1 MKKNWGFVKLGHF
14 PVYCLVSYNMPHK
27 ELMSVLN
34 RRKYVNWSKAISED
48 KNIFDSDDRNFAV
61 RRVLQDT
68 KKEIHPPYLF
78 ILLKDNV
85 KLDTNGYV
93 TIAHEAFH
101 IVQFVSE
108 YVSACL
114 IEEKESS
121 AYLHS
126 HLMESAVSVVKE
138 ALNKKL

>member
-14 PVYCLVSYNMPHK
+14 PAYCIVSYNMPHK
-27 ELMSVLN
+27 ELLSTLK
-34 RRKYVNWSKAISED
+34 RKKYVDWA
-48 KNIFDSDDRNFAV
+48 DSIGADEHLFQDQTNRALW
-61 RRVLQDT
+61 RSRDT
-68 KKEIHPPYLF
+68 KEGKLHHFY

-85 KLDTNGYV
+85 KLDTSGYV